1 MIRRFPVAIL
11 KRDVDMPKPINQF
24 NRRQFLTQSGA
35 LAAAAFALP
44 YFVPGT
50 AFGANEK
57 IHTGHIGVGRQGTG
71 NLKAFLPHA
80 IAVCDVDQKH
90 VADAQKLV
98 AKKNGKCEIFGDFRK
113 LLEMPGIDAVVI
125 STPEH
130 WHALPAIAACEAKK
144 DAYCEKPLTLFV
156 AEGRKMVDAARRN
169 NCIVQTG
176 SQQRSDDRFRLA
188 CELVRSGRLGKIEK
202 VEAGIAEVNDPG
214 RLGPDTDPPKELDYE
229 FWIGPSPYMPYN
241 EKRVHYN
248 FRFWWNYAGGQVT
261 NWGAHMLD
269 ITQWALDA
277 DSAGPLAVEAEVKHS
292 DRYEVFSWCKLTYDY
307 PNGVKVYCSQDYPL
321 GVTFYGE
328 KGRIF
333 VDRRKITSE
342 PGDII
347 KQPLAEFDVRLYAS
361 TNHVANFLDC
371 IKTRKPPICDVEIG
385 HRSVTVCH
393 LGNIA
398 GRLGRKIRWDAAKEQ
413 IPDDPE
419 ANAMLLRP
427 YRAPWK
433 LA

>member
-1 MIRRFPVAIL
+1 MTLQTHRTTRR
-11 KRDVDMPKPINQF
+11 R
-24 NRRQFLTQSGA
+24 FLTQSGA
-35 LAAAAFALP
+35 FAATAFALP
-44 YFVPGT
+44 YLVPGS

-57 IHTGHIGVGRQGTG
+57 IHTGHIGVGRQGMG
-71 NLKAFLPHA
+71 NLKIFLPHA
-80 IAVCDVDQKH
+80 IAVCDVDKKH
-90 VADAQKLV
+90 AAAAEKVV
-98 AKKNGKCEIFGDFRK
+98 AKANGKCEVFGDYRK

-130 WHALPAIAACEAKK
+130 WHALPTIAACEAKK
-144 DAYCEKPLTLFV
+144 DVYCEKPLTLFV
-156 AEGRKMVDAARRN
+156 AEGRKMVEAARRN

-202 VEAGIAEVNDPG
+202 VEVGIPEPNDPG
-214 RLGPDTDPPKELDYE
+214 PLGPNTDPPPELDYD
-229 FWIGPSPYMPYN
+229 FWVGPSPYMPYN

-261 NWGAHMLD
+261 NWGAHHLD
-269 ITQWALDA
+269 ITQWALGA
-277 DSAGPLAVEAEVKHS
+277 DNSGPLAVEGVGKHC
-292 DRYEVFSWCKLTYDY
+292 DRYEVLSWCKLTYDY
-307 PNGVKVYCSQDYPL
+307 PNGVKVYCGQDYKG

-328 KGRIF
+328 KGKIF
-333 VDRRKITSE
+333 VDRRKIIGEPSE
-342 PGDII
+342 IVE
-347 KQPLAEFDVRLYAS
+347 QPLGEADVHLYVS
-361 TNHVANFLDC
+361 KNHAGNFLEC
-371 IKTRKPPICDVEIG
+371 IKTRKLPICDVEIG

-398 GRLGRKIRWDAAKEQ
+398 GRLNRKFHWDAAKEQ
-413 IPDDPE
+413 IPDDAE
-419 ANAMLLRP
+419 ANAMLARP